1 MTCAA
6 SSRPAWARMRCRPTS
21 LAWMLAHSD
30 GIPFLVE
37 ELLAGLVATGTLA
50 LDDERWTTTG
60 PLSPSIPIDVE
71 QSIRQRLA
79 GARPDGPRIIQAAA
93 LLGRRFDWELL
104 PGVAEVDGRAAVE
117 ALRAA
122 VDAQIIEVEG
132 DGFLF
137 RHALSRARRCSA
149 SCSPGAP

>member
-1 MTCAA
+1 MTSGSIVVACLGMDAV
-6 SSRPAWARMRCRPTS
+6 PPDVLT
-21 LAWMLAHSD
+21 WMVAHSD
-30 GIPFLVE
+30 GVPFLVE

-50 LDDERWTTTG
+50 VDDEGWTTTG

-79 GARPDGPRIIQAAA
+79 AWIRPRARVIRAAA
-93 LLGRRFDWELL
+93 LLGRRFDWDLL
-104 PGVAEVDGRAAVE
+104 PGVAEVDERDAVE

-137 RHALSRARRCSA
+137 RHAVTGGRARRA
-149 SCSPGAP
+149 APAGAP